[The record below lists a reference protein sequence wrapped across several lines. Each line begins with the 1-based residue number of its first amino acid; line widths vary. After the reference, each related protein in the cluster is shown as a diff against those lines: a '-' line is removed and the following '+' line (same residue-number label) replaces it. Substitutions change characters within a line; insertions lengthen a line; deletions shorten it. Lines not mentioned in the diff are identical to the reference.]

1 VRFSIGDTIRINQEI
16 QCLPY
21 ADFFPYKKTKVTQLL
36 IWGPWSTPLPPA
48 MSLEVLYYWSRQ
60 YYVFVPLAISP
71 MPFVCQFV
79 GIKAGLPEE
88 SVSLPMAVIG

>member
-1 VRFSIGDTIRINQEI
+1 MTVSRL
-16 QCLPY
+16 CLQGVHTET
-21 ADFFPYKKTKVTQLL
+21 AAL
-36 IWGPWSTPLPPA
+36 WGPWSTPLPPA